1 MKVSLKGILMV
12 AILMNI
18 FSTGALADESYAK
31 PSEEVW
37 RSMSKEEKKAYRKN
51 RQEQIQAHKAEK
63 KQERA
68 EKKQERAE
76 KKQEREERRSSKRN
90 KKY

>member
-31 PSEEVW
+31 PSEEEW
-37 RSMSKEEKKAYRKN
+37 HSMSKEEKKEYRQN
-51 RQEQIQAHKAEK
+51 RQEQIKAHKEEK
-63 KQERA
+63 KQER
-68 EKKQERAE
+68 EE

-90 KKY
+90 KK